1 MFLFIIG
8 ENTYKIN
15 FIKLAIMDVGSILI
29 VLPLLII
36 FSYLFDIFARRTK
49 FPSVILL
56 VFTGIVARGISSYYG
71 YSNFDFLDS
80 LVPVLGTIGLILI
93 VLEAALELEIKKEKT
108 SIIIKGFL
116 AAFFILLINI
126 ILVSLFFGE
135 VIGLSY
141 PTSVIYAIPLSI
153 ISSAVAIPSA
163 NGLLT
168 KNKEFIVY
176 ESTFSD
182 ILGIMIFYYSL
193 GQAEKGEPLI
203 GLEPIFTLIGQIF
216 LIIIISIAI
225 TYLLFQLIQRIEH
238 HVKFFLILALLI
250 LSYEIG
256 KEFLK
261 LPSLVLIFIFGIF
274 LSNFSNLIPDSLK
287 KYIKTDKVGKSDL
300 HEFHLL
306 TAESTFLVRTFF
318 FLFFGFSIPLE
329 SFVEFE
335 PYIIGATVLLIMY
348 GVRYFY
354 LALVMPDEESKPLLY
369 FSPRGLITILL
380 FLSISDYD
388 IQKSNIVD
396 EKVLLVIIIASMLIM
411 IQGSINRKKKEDPE
425 LEPQQTFTEIVD
437 SQIDKK

>member
-1 MFLFIIG
+1 
-8 ENTYKIN
+8 
-15 FIKLAIMDVGSILI
+15 MDVSSILI

-56 VFTGIVARGISSYYG
+56 VLTGIVARFITSLYG
-71 YSNFDFLDS
+71 YDNFAFLDN

-93 VLEAALELEIKKEKT
+93 VLEAAIELEIKKEKT
-108 SIIIKGFL
+108 EIIIKGFL
-116 AAFFILLINI
+116 AALI
-126 ILVSLFFGE
+126 ILVVNIVLVSVFFNQ
-135 VIGLSY
+135 VIGLPY

-163 NGLLT
+163 TGLIT
-168 KNKEFIVY
+168 KNKEFVVY

-182 ILGIMIFYYSL
+182 ILGIMFFYYCIR
-193 GQAEKGEPLI
+193 QAEKGEALI
-203 GLEPIFTLIGQIF
+203 GIEPIITLIGQIF

-250 LSYEIG
+250 LAYEIG
-256 KEFLK
+256 KDFLK

-274 LSNFSNLIPDSLK
+274 LSNFTNLIPKSLK

-318 FLFFGFSIPLE
+318 FLFFGFSIPIE
-329 SFVEFE
+329 SFLEFE

-354 LALVMPDEESKPLLY
+354 LAFTDKDEESKPLLY

-380 FLSISDYD
+380 FLSIADYD
-388 IQKSNIVD
+388 IEKSSTID
-396 EKVLLVIIIASMLIM
+396 ENVLLVVIIASMLIM
-411 IQGSINRKKKEDPE
+411 IQGSITRKSKGVKDKD
-425 LEPQQTFTEIVD
+425 LGKQALSEIVD
-437 SQIDKK
+437 EQMD

>member
-1 MFLFIIG
+1 
-8 ENTYKIN
+8 
-15 FIKLAIMDVGSILI
+15 MDVSSILI

-56 VFTGIVARGISSYYG
+56 VLTGIIARFISSYYG
-71 YSNFDFLDS
+71 YDNFQFLDS

-108 SIIIKGFL
+108 EIIVKGFL
-116 AAFFILLINI
+116 AAFVILVINI
-126 ILVSLFFGE
+126 ILVSLFFE
-135 VIGLSY
+135 NVIGLSY
-141 PTSVIYAIPLSI
+141 PNSVIYAIPLSI

-163 NGLLT
+163 TGLIT
-168 KNKEFIVY
+168 KNKEFVVY

-182 ILGIMIFYYSL
+182 ILGIMIFYYCIR
-193 GQAEKGEPLI
+193 QAEKAEPLI
-203 GLEPIFTLIGQIF
+203 GVEPIVTLLGQII

-225 TYLLFQLIQRIEH
+225 TYLLFLLIQRIEH

-250 LSYEIG
+250 LAYEIG
-256 KEFLK
+256 KDFLK

-274 LSNFSNLIPDSLK
+274 LSNFTNLIPKSLK
-287 KYIKTDKVGKSDL
+287 KYIKTDDVKKSDL

-318 FLFFGFSIPLE
+318 FLFFGFSIPLD

-354 LALVMPDEESKPLLY
+354 LALVLNDEESKPLLY

-411 IQGSINRKKKEDPE
+411 IQGSIKRTKKEDE
-425 LEPQQTFTEIVD
+425 KSSEPQQSLSEIVD

>member
-1 MFLFIIG
+1 
-8 ENTYKIN
+8 
-15 FIKLAIMDVGSILI
+15 MDVGSILI

-56 VFTGIVARGISSYYG
+56 VLTGIILRFFSSYSG
-71 YSNFDFLDS
+71 YSNFEFLDS

-93 VLEAALELEIKKEKT
+93 VLEAALELEIKKEKAQ
-108 SIIIKGFL
+108 IIIKGFL
-116 AAFFILLINI
+116 AALV
-126 ILVSLFFGE
+126 ILVVNIVLVSIFFNQ
-135 VIGLSY
+135 VIGLEYS
-141 PTSVIYAIPLSI
+141 TSVIYAIPLSI

-163 NGLLT
+163 TGLIT
-168 KNKEFIVY
+168 NNKEFVVY

-182 ILGIMIFYYSL
+182 ILGIMIFYYCIR
-193 GQAEKGEPLI
+193 QAEKGEAFI

-216 LIIIISIAI
+216 LIIGISIVI

-250 LSYEIG
+250 LAYEIG
-256 KEFLK
+256 KDFLK

-274 LSNFSNLIPDSLK
+274 LSNFTNLIPKSLK
-287 KYIKTDKVGKSDL
+287 KYIKTDDIKKSDL

-354 LALVMPDEESKPLLY
+354 LTLVLNDEESKPLLY

-388 IQKSNIVD
+388 IQKSNIID

-411 IQGSINRKKKEDPE
+411 IQGSIKRIKKIDEQSSE
-425 LEPQQTFTEIVD
+425 TRQSLSEIVD

>member
-1 MFLFIIG
+1 
-8 ENTYKIN
+8 
-15 FIKLAIMDVGSILI
+15 MDVGSILI

-56 VFTGIVARGISSYYG
+56 VLTGIILRFFSSYSG
-71 YSNFDFLDS
+71 YTNFEFLDS

-93 VLEAALELEIKKEKT
+93 VLEAALELEIKKEKAQ
-108 SIIIKGFL
+108 IIVKGFL
-116 AAFFILLINI
+116 AALVILVINI
-126 ILVSLFFGE
+126 VLVSIFFNQ
-135 VIGLSY
+135 VIGLEYS
-141 PTSVIYAIPLSI
+141 TSVIYAIPLSI

-163 NGLLT
+163 TGLIT
-168 KNKEFIVY
+168 NNKEFVVY

-182 ILGIMIFYYSL
+182 ILGIMIFYYCIR
-193 GQAEKGEPLI
+193 QAEKGEAFI

-216 LIIIISIAI
+216 LIIGISIVI

-250 LSYEIG
+250 LAYEIG
-256 KEFLK
+256 KDFLK

-274 LSNFSNLIPDSLK
+274 LSNFTNLIPKSLK
-287 KYIKTDKVGKSDL
+287 KYIKTDDVKKSDL

-318 FLFFGFSIPLE
+318 FLFFGFSIPLD

-354 LALVMPDEESKPLLY
+354 LALVLNDEESKPLLY

-411 IQGSINRKKKEDPE
+411 IQGSIKRTKREDKESN
-425 LEPQQTFTEIVD
+425 EPQQSLSEIVD
-437 SQIDKK
+437 SQIDKKWKK

>member
-1 MFLFIIG
+1 
-8 ENTYKIN
+8 
-15 FIKLAIMDVGSILI
+15 MDVGSILI

-56 VFTGIVARGISSYYG
+56 VLTGIILRFFSSYSG
-71 YSNFDFLDS
+71 YSNFEFLDS

-93 VLEAALELEIKKEKT
+93 VLEAALELEIKKEKAQ
-108 SIIIKGFL
+108 IIIKGFL
-116 AAFFILLINI
+116 AALV
-126 ILVSLFFGE
+126 ILVVNIVLVSIFFNQ
-135 VIGLSY
+135 VIGLEYS
-141 PTSVIYAIPLSI
+141 TSVIYAIPLSI

-163 NGLLT
+163 TGLIT
-168 KNKEFIVY
+168 NNKEFVVY

-182 ILGIMIFYYSL
+182 ILGIMIFYYCIR
-193 GQAEKGEPLI
+193 QAEKGEAFI

-216 LIIIISIAI
+216 LIIGISIVI

-250 LSYEIG
+250 LAYEIG
-256 KEFLK
+256 KDFLK

-274 LSNFSNLIPDSLK
+274 LSNFTNLIPKSLK
-287 KYIKTDKVGKSDL
+287 KYVKTDEIKKSDL

-354 LALVMPDEESKPLLY
+354 LALVINDEESKPLLY

-411 IQGSINRKKKEDPE
+411 IQGSIKRKKKESEEPN
-425 LEPQQTFTEIVD
+425 EPQQSLSEIVD

>member
-1 MFLFIIG
+1 
-8 ENTYKIN
+8 
-15 FIKLAIMDVGSILI
+15 MDVSSILI

-56 VFTGIVARGISSYYG
+56 VLTGIIARFISSYYG
-71 YSNFDFLDS
+71 YDNFQFLDS

-108 SIIIKGFL
+108 EIIVKGFL
-116 AAFFILLINI
+116 AAFVILVINI
-126 ILVSLFFGE
+126 ILVSLFFE
-135 VIGLSY
+135 NVIGLSY
-141 PTSVIYAIPLSI
+141 PNSVIYAIPLSI

-163 NGLLT
+163 TGLIT
-168 KNKEFIVY
+168 KNKEFVVY

-182 ILGIMIFYYSL
+182 ILGIMIFYYCIR
-193 GQAEKGEPLI
+193 QAEKAEPLI
-203 GLEPIFTLIGQIF
+203 GVEPIVTLLGQII

-225 TYLLFQLIQRIEH
+225 TYLLFLLIQRIEH

-250 LSYEIG
+250 LAYEIG
-256 KEFLK
+256 KDFLK

-274 LSNFSNLIPDSLK
+274 LSNFTNLIPKSLK
-287 KYIKTDKVGKSDL
+287 KYIKTDDIKKSDL

-318 FLFFGFSIPLE
+318 FLFFGFSIPLD

-354 LALVMPDEESKPLLY
+354 LALVLNDEESKPLLY

-411 IQGSINRKKKEDPE
+411 IQGSIKRTKKEDE
-425 LEPQQTFTEIVD
+425 ESNEPQQSLSEIVD

>member
-1 MFLFIIG
+1 M
-8 ENTYKIN
+8 
-15 FIKLAIMDVGSILI
+15 
-29 VLPLLII
+29 
-36 FSYLFDIFARRTK
+36 
-49 FPSVILL
+49 
-56 VFTGIVARGISSYYG
+56 
-71 YSNFDFLDS
+71 
-80 LVPVLGTIGLILI
+80 
-93 VLEAALELEIKKEKT
+93 
-108 SIIIKGFL
+108 
-116 AAFFILLINI
+116 INI
-126 ILVSLFFGE
+126 ILVSIFFNK
-135 VIGLSY
+135 VIGLEY
-141 PTSVIYAIPLSI
+141 ATSVIYAIPLSI

-163 NGLLT
+163 TGLIT
-168 KNKEFIVY
+168 KNKEFVVY

-182 ILGIMIFYYSL
+182 ILGIMIFYYCIR
-193 GQAEKGEPLI
+193 QAEKGEPFI

-216 LIIIISIAI
+216 LIIGISIAI

-250 LSYEIG
+250 LAYEIG
-256 KEFLK
+256 KDFLK

-274 LSNFSNLIPDSLK
+274 LSNFTNLIPKRLK
-287 KYIKTDKVGKSDL
+287 KYIKTDNIKKSDL

-318 FLFFGFSIPLE
+318 FLFFGFSIPVE

-354 LALVMPDEESKPLLY
+354 LSIVLNDEESKPLLY

-411 IQGSINRKKKEDPE
+411 IQGSIKRSKKEDE
-425 LEPQQTFTEIVD
+425 ETTEQQQSLSEIID

>member
-1 MFLFIIG
+1 
-8 ENTYKIN
+8 
-15 FIKLAIMDVGSILI
+15 MDVGSILI

-56 VFTGIVARGISSYYG
+56 VLTGIILRFFSSYSG
-71 YSNFDFLDS
+71 YSNFEFLDS

-93 VLEAALELEIKKEKT
+93 VLEAALELEIKKEKAQ
-108 SIIIKGFL
+108 IIIKGFL
-116 AAFFILLINI
+116 AALVILVINI
-126 ILVSLFFGE
+126 ILVSIFFNQ
-135 VIGLSY
+135 VIGLEYS
-141 PTSVIYAIPLSI
+141 TSVIYAIPLSI

-163 NGLLT
+163 TGLIT
-168 KNKEFIVY
+168 NNKEFVVY

-182 ILGIMIFYYSL
+182 ILGIMIFYYCIR
-193 GQAEKGEPLI
+193 QAEKGEAFI

-216 LIIIISIAI
+216 LIIGISIVI

-250 LSYEIG
+250 LAYEIG
-256 KEFLK
+256 KDFLK

-274 LSNFSNLIPDSLK
+274 LSNFTNLIPNSLK
-287 KYIKTDKVGKSDL
+287 KYIKTDDIKMSDL

-354 LALVMPDEESKPLLY
+354 LALVINDEESKPLLY

-411 IQGSINRKKKEDPE
+411 IQGSINRTKKEDE
-425 LEPQQTFTEIVD
+425 ESNEPQQSLSEIVD

>member
-1 MFLFIIG
+1 
-8 ENTYKIN
+8 
-15 FIKLAIMDVGSILI
+15 MDVSSILI

-56 VFTGIVARGISSYYG
+56 VLTGIIARFISSYYG
-71 YSNFDFLDS
+71 YDNFQFLDS

-108 SIIIKGFL
+108 EIIVKGFL
-116 AAFFILLINI
+116 AAFVILVINI
-126 ILVSLFFGE
+126 ILVSLFFE
-135 VIGLSY
+135 NVIGLSY
-141 PTSVIYAIPLSI
+141 PNSVIYAIPLSI

-163 NGLLT
+163 TGLIT
-168 KNKEFIVY
+168 KNKEFVVY

-182 ILGIMIFYYSL
+182 ILGIMIFYYCIR
-193 GQAEKGEPLI
+193 QAEKAEPLI
-203 GLEPIFTLIGQIF
+203 GVEPIVTLLGQII

-225 TYLLFQLIQRIEH
+225 TYLLFLLIQRIEH

-250 LSYEIG
+250 LAYEIV
-256 KEFLK
+256 KDFLK

-274 LSNFSNLIPDSLK
+274 LSNFTNLIPKSLK
-287 KYIKTDKVGKSDL
+287 RYIKTDDVKKSDL

-318 FLFFGFSIPLE
+318 FLFFGFSIPLD

-354 LALVMPDEESKPLLY
+354 LALVLNDEESKPLLY

-411 IQGSINRKKKEDPE
+411 IQGSIKRTKKEDE
-425 LEPQQTFTEIVD
+425 ESNEPQQSLSEIVD

>member
-1 MFLFIIG
+1 
-8 ENTYKIN
+8 
-15 FIKLAIMDVGSILI
+15 MDVSSILI

-56 VFTGIVARGISSYYG
+56 VFTGIIARFISSYYG
-71 YSNFDFLDS
+71 YDNFRFLDS

-108 SIIIKGFL
+108 EIIVKGFL
-116 AAFFILLINI
+116 AAFVILVVNI
-126 ILVSLFFGE
+126 ILVSLFFE
-135 VIGLSY
+135 NVIGLSY
-141 PTSVIYAIPLSI
+141 PNSVIYAIPLSI

-163 NGLLT
+163 TGLIT
-168 KNKEFIVY
+168 KNKEFVVY

-182 ILGIMIFYYSL
+182 ILGIMIFYYCIR
-193 GQAEKGEPLI
+193 QAEKAEPLV
-203 GLEPIFTLIGQIF
+203 GVEPIVTLFGQII

-225 TYLLFQLIQRIEH
+225 TYLLFLLIQRIEH

-250 LSYEIG
+250 LAYEIG
-256 KEFLK
+256 KDFLK

-274 LSNFSNLIPDSLK
+274 LSNFTNLIPKSLK
-287 KYIKTDKVGKSDL
+287 KYIKTDDVQKSDL

-354 LALVMPDEESKPLLY
+354 LAFVLNDEESKPLLY

-411 IQGSINRKKKEDPE
+411 IQGSIKRTKKEDE
-425 LEPQQTFTEIVD
+425 ESNEPQQSLSEIVD
-437 SQIDKK
+437 SQIEKK

>member
-1 MFLFIIG
+1 
-8 ENTYKIN
+8 
-15 FIKLAIMDVGSILI
+15 
-29 VLPLLII
+29 LII

-93 VLEAALELEIKKEKT
+93 VLEAALESEIKKEKT

-182 ILGIMIFYYSL
+182 ILGIMIFYYSVR
-193 GQAEKGEPLI
+193 QAEKGEPLI

-256 KEFLK
+256 KDFLK

>member
-1 MFLFIIG
+1 
-8 ENTYKIN
+8 
-15 FIKLAIMDVGSILI
+15 MDVGSILI

-56 VFTGIVARGISSYYG
+56 VLTGIILRFFSSYSG
-71 YSNFDFLDS
+71 YNNFEFLDS

-93 VLEAALELEIKKEKT
+93 VLEAALELEIKKEKAQ
-108 SIIIKGFL
+108 IIVKGFL
-116 AAFFILLINI
+116 AALVILVINI
-126 ILVSLFFGE
+126 VLVSIFFNQ
-135 VIGLSY
+135 VIGLEYS
-141 PTSVIYAIPLSI
+141 TSVIYAIPLSI

-163 NGLLT
+163 TGLIT
-168 KNKEFIVY
+168 NNKEFVVY

-182 ILGIMIFYYSL
+182 ILGIMIFYYCIR
-193 GQAEKGEPLI
+193 QAEKGEAFI

-216 LIIIISIAI
+216 LIIGISIVI

-250 LSYEIG
+250 LAYEIG
-256 KEFLK
+256 KDFLK

-274 LSNFSNLIPDSLK
+274 LSNFTNLIPKSLK
-287 KYIKTDKVGKSDL
+287 KYIKTDDVKKSDL

-318 FLFFGFSIPLE
+318 FLFFGFSIPLD

-354 LALVMPDEESKPLLY
+354 LALVLNDEESKPLLY

-411 IQGSINRKKKEDPE
+411 IQGSIKRTKKEDE
-425 LEPQQTFTEIVD
+425 ESNEPQQSLSEIVD
-437 SQIDKK
+437 SQIDKKWKK

>member
-1 MFLFIIG
+1 
-8 ENTYKIN
+8 
-15 FIKLAIMDVGSILI
+15 MDVGSILI

-56 VFTGIVARGISSYYG
+56 VLTGIILRFFSSYSG
-71 YSNFDFLDS
+71 YSNFEFLDS

-93 VLEAALELEIKKEKT
+93 VLEAALELEIKKEKAQ
-108 SIIIKGFL
+108 IIIKGFL
-116 AAFFILLINI
+116 AALVILIINI
-126 ILVSLFFGE
+126 VLVSIFFNQ
-135 VIGLSY
+135 VIGLEYS
-141 PTSVIYAIPLSI
+141 TAVIYAIPLSI

-163 NGLLT
+163 TGLIT
-168 KNKEFIVY
+168 SNKEFVVY

-182 ILGIMIFYYSL
+182 ILGIMIFYYCIR
-193 GQAEKGEPLI
+193 QAEKGEAFI

-216 LIIIISIAI
+216 LIIGISIVI

-250 LSYEIG
+250 LAYEIG
-256 KEFLK
+256 KDFLK

-274 LSNFSNLIPDSLK
+274 LSNFTNLIPKSLK
-287 KYIKTDKVGKSDL
+287 KYIKTDDIKKSDL

-329 SFVEFE
+329 SFVELE

-348 GVRYFY
+348 GIRYFY
-354 LALVMPDEESKPLLY
+354 LTLVLNDEESKPLLY

-388 IQKSNIVD
+388 IQKSNIID

-411 IQGSINRKKKEDPE
+411 IQGSIKRVKKEDE
-425 LEPQQTFTEIVD
+425 DYTDQQQSLSEIVD

>member
-1 MFLFIIG
+1 
-8 ENTYKIN
+8 
-15 FIKLAIMDVGSILI
+15 MDVSSILI

-56 VFTGIVARGISSYYG
+56 VLTGIIARFISSYYG
-71 YSNFDFLDS
+71 YDNFQFLDS

-108 SIIIKGFL
+108 EIIVKGFL
-116 AAFFILLINI
+116 AAFVILVINI
-126 ILVSLFFGE
+126 ILVSLFFE
-135 VIGLSY
+135 NVIGLSY
-141 PTSVIYAIPLSI
+141 PNSVIYAIPLSI

-163 NGLLT
+163 TGLIT
-168 KNKEFIVY
+168 KNKEFVVY

-182 ILGIMIFYYSL
+182 ILGIMIFYYCIR
-193 GQAEKGEPLI
+193 QAEKAEPLI
-203 GLEPIFTLIGQIF
+203 GVEPIVTLLGQII

-225 TYLLFQLIQRIEH
+225 TYLLFLLIQRIEH

-250 LSYEIG
+250 LAYEIG
-256 KEFLK
+256 KDFLK

-274 LSNFSNLIPDSLK
+274 LSNFTNLIPKSLK
-287 KYIKTDKVGKSDL
+287 KYIKTDDVKKSDL

-354 LALVMPDEESKPLLY
+354 LALVLNDEESKPLLY

-411 IQGSINRKKKEDPE
+411 IQGSIKRTKKENE
-425 LEPQQTFTEIVD
+425 ESNEPQQSLSEIVD

>member
-1 MFLFIIG
+1 
-8 ENTYKIN
+8 
-15 FIKLAIMDVGSILI
+15 MDVGSILI
-29 VLPLLII
+29 ILPVLII
-36 FSYLFDIFARRTK
+36 FSYLFDILAIRTK

-56 VFTGIVARGISSYYG
+56 VFTGIIARSISTYYG
-71 YSNFDFLDS
+71 YDNFEFLDS

-93 VLEAALELEIKKEKT
+93 VLEAALELEIKKEKMD
-108 SIIIKGFL
+108 IIIKGFM
-116 AAFFILLINI
+116 AASVILIINI
-126 ILVSLFFGE
+126 ILVSLFFQNI
-135 VIGLSY
+135 IGLPY

-163 NGLLT
+163 SGLIN
-168 KNKEFIVY
+168 KNREFVVY

-182 ILGIMIFYYSL
+182 ILGIMLFYYSIR
-193 GQAEKGEPLI
+193 QAEKGEALI
-203 GLEPIFTLIGQIF
+203 GLEPILTLVGQIF
-216 LIIIISIAI
+216 LIIILSLAI

-250 LSYEIG
+250 LAYEIG
-256 KEFLK
+256 KDILK

-274 LSNFSNLIPDSLK
+274 LGNFSNLIPERLK
-287 KYIKTDKVGKSDL
+287 KYVKTDKVGKDDL
-300 HEFHLL
+300 HEFNLL

-329 SFVEFE
+329 SFIEFE

-354 LALVMPDEESKPLLY
+354 LAATNKDDESKPLLY

-380 FLSISDYD
+380 FLSIADYE
-388 IQKSNIVD
+388 IEKSLVID

-411 IQGSINRKKKEDPE
+411 IQGSITRKNKDEENKDLVE
-425 LEPQQTFTEIVD
+425 QSFSEIVD
-437 SQIDKK
+437 EQID

>member
-1 MFLFIIG
+1 
-8 ENTYKIN
+8 
-15 FIKLAIMDVGSILI
+15 MDVSSILI

-56 VFTGIVARGISSYYG
+56 VFTGIIARFISSFYG
-71 YSNFDFLDS
+71 YDNFAFLDS

-93 VLEAALELEIKKEKT
+93 VLEAAIELEIKKEKT
-108 SIIIKGFL
+108 EIIIKGFL
-116 AAFFILLINI
+116 AALI
-126 ILVSLFFGE
+126 ILVINIVLVSVFFNQ
-135 VIGLSY
+135 VIGLPY

-163 NGLLT
+163 TGLIT
-168 KNKEFIVY
+168 KNKEFVVY

-182 ILGIMIFYYSL
+182 ILGIMFFYYCIR
-193 GQAEKGEPLI
+193 QAEKGEALI
-203 GLEPIFTLIGQIF
+203 GIEPIITLIGQIF

-250 LSYEIG
+250 LAYEIG
-256 KEFLK
+256 KDFLK

-274 LSNFSNLIPDSLK
+274 LSNFANLIPKGLK

-329 SFVEFE
+329 SFIEFE

-348 GVRYFY
+348 GIRYFY
-354 LALVMPDEESKPLLY
+354 LALVLNDDDSKPLLY

-411 IQGSINRKKKEDPE
+411 IQGSINRKKKEEPDPE
-425 LEPQQTFTEIVD
+425 TQQSFSDIVD

>member
-1 MFLFIIG
+1 
-8 ENTYKIN
+8 
-15 FIKLAIMDVGSILI
+15 MDVGSILI

-56 VFTGIVARGISSYYG
+56 VLTGILLRFFSSYSG
-71 YSNFDFLDS
+71 YTNFEFLDS

-93 VLEAALELEIKKEKT
+93 VLEAALELEIKKEKAQ
-108 SIIIKGFL
+108 IIVKGFL
-116 AAFFILLINI
+116 AALVILVINI
-126 ILVSLFFGE
+126 VLVSIFFNQ
-135 VIGLSY
+135 VIGLEYS
-141 PTSVIYAIPLSI
+141 TSVIYAIPLSI

-163 NGLLT
+163 TGLIT
-168 KNKEFIVY
+168 NNKEFVVY

-182 ILGIMIFYYSL
+182 ILGIMIFYYCIR
-193 GQAEKGEPLI
+193 QAEKGEAFI

-216 LIIIISIAI
+216 LIIGISIVI

-250 LSYEIG
+250 LAYEVG
-256 KEFLK
+256 KDFLK

-274 LSNFSNLIPDSLK
+274 LSNFTNLIPKSLK
-287 KYIKTDKVGKSDL
+287 KYIKTDDIKKSDL

-354 LALVMPDEESKPLLY
+354 LALVLNDEESKPLLY

-411 IQGSINRKKKEDPE
+411 IQGSIKRTKKEDE
-425 LEPQQTFTEIVD
+425 ESNEPQQSLSEIVD

>member
-1 MFLFIIG
+1 
-8 ENTYKIN
+8 
-15 FIKLAIMDVGSILI
+15 MDVSSILI

-56 VFTGIVARGISSYYG
+56 VLTGIIARFISSYYG
-71 YSNFDFLDS
+71 YDNFQFLDS

-108 SIIIKGFL
+108 EIIVKGFL
-116 AAFFILLINI
+116 AAFVILVINI
-126 ILVSLFFGE
+126 ILVSLFFE
-135 VIGLSY
+135 KVIGLSY
-141 PTSVIYAIPLSI
+141 PNSVIYAIPLSI

-163 NGLLT
+163 TGLIT
-168 KNKEFIVY
+168 KNKEFVVY

-182 ILGIMIFYYSL
+182 ILGIMIFYYCIR
-193 GQAEKGEPLI
+193 QAEKAEPLI
-203 GLEPIFTLIGQIF
+203 GVEPIVTLLGQII

-225 TYLLFQLIQRIEH
+225 TYLLFLLIQRIEH

-250 LSYEIG
+250 LAYEIG
-256 KEFLK
+256 KDFLK

-274 LSNFSNLIPDSLK
+274 LSNFTNLIPKSLK
-287 KYIKTDKVGKSDL
+287 KYIKTDDVKKSDL

-318 FLFFGFSIPLE
+318 FLFFGFSIPLD

-354 LALVMPDEESKPLLY
+354 LALVLNDEESKPLLY

-411 IQGSINRKKKEDPE
+411 IQGSIKRTKKEDE
-425 LEPQQTFTEIVD
+425 ESNEPQQSLSEIVD

>member
-1 MFLFIIG
+1 
-8 ENTYKIN
+8 
-15 FIKLAIMDVGSILI
+15 MDVGSILI

-56 VFTGIVARGISSYYG
+56 VLTGIILRFFSSYSG
-71 YSNFDFLDS
+71 YSNFEFLDS

-93 VLEAALELEIKKEKT
+93 VLEAALELEIKKEKAQ
-108 SIIIKGFL
+108 IIIKGFL
-116 AAFFILLINI
+116 AALV
-126 ILVSLFFGE
+126 ILVVNIVLVSIFFNQ
-135 VIGLSY
+135 VIGLEYS
-141 PTSVIYAIPLSI
+141 TSVIYAIPLSI

-163 NGLLT
+163 TGLIT
-168 KNKEFIVY
+168 NNKEFVVY

-182 ILGIMIFYYSL
+182 ILGIMIFYYCIR
-193 GQAEKGEPLI
+193 QAEKGEAFI

-216 LIIIISIAI
+216 LIIGISIVI

-250 LSYEIG
+250 LAYEIG
-256 KEFLK
+256 KDFLK

-274 LSNFSNLIPDSLK
+274 LSNFTNLIPKSLK
-287 KYIKTDKVGKSDL
+287 KYIKTDEIKKSDL

-354 LALVMPDEESKPLLY
+354 LALVINDEESKPLLY

-380 FLSISDYD
+380 FLSISDYN

-411 IQGSINRKKKEDPE
+411 IQGSIKRKKKESE
-425 LEPQQTFTEIVD
+425 ESNEPQQSLSEIVD

>member
-1 MFLFIIG
+1 
-8 ENTYKIN
+8 
-15 FIKLAIMDVGSILI
+15 MDVSSILI

-56 VFTGIVARGISSYYG
+56 VLTGIIARFISSYYG
-71 YSNFDFLDS
+71 YDNFQFLDS

-108 SIIIKGFL
+108 EIIVKGFL
-116 AAFFILLINI
+116 AAFVILVINI
-126 ILVSLFFGE
+126 ILVSLFFE
-135 VIGLSY
+135 NVIGLSY
-141 PTSVIYAIPLSI
+141 PNSVIYAIPLSI

-163 NGLLT
+163 TGLIT
-168 KNKEFIVY
+168 KNKEFVVY

-182 ILGIMIFYYSL
+182 ILGIMIFYYCIR
-193 GQAEKGEPLI
+193 QAEKTEPLI
-203 GLEPIFTLIGQIF
+203 GVEPIVTLLGQII

-225 TYLLFQLIQRIEH
+225 TYLLFLLIQRIEH

-250 LSYEIG
+250 LAYEIG
-256 KEFLK
+256 KDFLK

-274 LSNFSNLIPDSLK
+274 LSNFTNLIPKSLK
-287 KYIKTDKVGKSDL
+287 KYIKTDDVKKSDL

-318 FLFFGFSIPLE
+318 FLFFGFSIPLD

-354 LALVMPDEESKPLLY
+354 LALVLNDEESKPLLY

-411 IQGSINRKKKEDPE
+411 IQGSIKRTNKEDE
-425 LEPQQTFTEIVD
+425 ESNEPQQSLSEIVD

>member
-1 MFLFIIG
+1 
-8 ENTYKIN
+8 
-15 FIKLAIMDVGSILI
+15 MDVGSILI

-56 VFTGIVARGISSYYG
+56 VLTGIILRFFSSYSG
-71 YSNFDFLDS
+71 YTNFEFLDS

-93 VLEAALELEIKKEKT
+93 VLEAALELEIKKEKAQ
-108 SIIIKGFL
+108 IIVKGFL
-116 AAFFILLINI
+116 AALVILVINI
-126 ILVSLFFGE
+126 VLVSIFFNQ
-135 VIGLSY
+135 VIGLEYS
-141 PTSVIYAIPLSI
+141 TSVIYAIPLSI

-163 NGLLT
+163 TGLIT
-168 KNKEFIVY
+168 NNKEFVVY

-182 ILGIMIFYYSL
+182 ILGIMIFYYCIR
-193 GQAEKGEPLI
+193 QAEKGEAFI

-216 LIIIISIAI
+216 LIIGISIVI

-250 LSYEIG
+250 LAYEVG
-256 KEFLK
+256 KDFLK

-274 LSNFSNLIPDSLK
+274 LSNFTNLIPKSLK
-287 KYIKTDKVGKSDL
+287 KYIKTDDIKKSDL

-354 LALVMPDEESKPLLY
+354 LALVINDEESKPLLY

-411 IQGSINRKKKEDPE
+411 IQGSIKRTKKENE
-425 LEPQQTFTEIVD
+425 ESNEPQQSLSEIVD
-437 SQIDKK
+437 SQIDKKWKK

>member
-1 MFLFIIG
+1 
-8 ENTYKIN
+8 
-15 FIKLAIMDVGSILI
+15 MDVGSILI
-29 VLPLLII
+29 ILPVLII
-36 FSYLFDIFARRTK
+36 FSYLFDILAIRTK

-56 VFTGIVARGISSYYG
+56 VLTGIIARSISTYYG
-71 YSNFDFLDS
+71 YNNFEFLDN

-93 VLEAALELEIKKEKT
+93 VLEAALELEIKKEKMD
-108 SIIIKGFL
+108 IIIKGFM
-116 AAFFILLINI
+116 AASVILIINI
-126 ILVSLFFGE
+126 ILVSLFFQNI
-135 VIGLSY
+135 IGLPY

-163 NGLLT
+163 SGLIN
-168 KNKEFIVY
+168 KNREFVVY

-182 ILGIMIFYYSL
+182 ILGIMLFYYSIR
-193 GQAEKGEPLI
+193 QAEKGEALI
-203 GLEPIFTLIGQIF
+203 GLEPILTLIGQIF
-216 LIIIISIAI
+216 LIIVLSLAI

-250 LSYEIG
+250 LAYEIG
-256 KEFLK
+256 KDILK

-274 LSNFSNLIPDSLK
+274 LGNFSNLIPERLK
-287 KYIKTDKVGKSDL
+287 RYVKTEKVGKDDL
-300 HEFHLL
+300 HEFNLL

-318 FLFFGFSIPLE
+318 FLFFGFSIPIE

-354 LALVMPDEESKPLLY
+354 LAVTNKDVESKPLLY

-380 FLSISDYD
+380 FLSIADYE
-388 IQKSNIVD
+388 IEKSSIID

-411 IQGSINRKKKEDPE
+411 IQGSITRKNQNKEDKDLSE
-425 LEPQQTFTEIVD
+425 QSLSEIID
-437 SQIDKK
+437 EQID

>member
-1 MFLFIIG
+1 
-8 ENTYKIN
+8 
-15 FIKLAIMDVGSILI
+15 MDVGSILI

-56 VFTGIVARGISSYYG
+56 VLTGIILRFFSSYSG
-71 YSNFDFLDS
+71 YSNFEFLDS

-93 VLEAALELEIKKEKT
+93 VLEAALELEIKKEKAQ
-108 SIIIKGFL
+108 IIIKGFL
-116 AAFFILLINI
+116 AALVILVINI
-126 ILVSLFFGE
+126 ILVSIFFNQ
-135 VIGLSY
+135 VIGLEYS
-141 PTSVIYAIPLSI
+141 TSVIYAIPLSI

-163 NGLLT
+163 TGLIT
-168 KNKEFIVY
+168 NNKEFVVY

-182 ILGIMIFYYSL
+182 ILGIMIFYYCIR
-193 GQAEKGEPLI
+193 QAEKGEAFI

-216 LIIIISIAI
+216 LIIGISIVI

-250 LSYEIG
+250 LAYEIG
-256 KEFLK
+256 KDFLK

-274 LSNFSNLIPDSLK
+274 LSNFTNLIPNSLK
-287 KYIKTDKVGKSDL
+287 KYIKTDDIKKSDL

-354 LALVMPDEESKPLLY
+354 LALVINDEESKPLLY

-411 IQGSINRKKKEDPE
+411 IQGSINRTKKEDE
-425 LEPQQTFTEIVD
+425 ESNEPQQSLSEIVD

>member
-1 MFLFIIG
+1 
-8 ENTYKIN
+8 
-15 FIKLAIMDVGSILI
+15 MDVSSILI

-56 VFTGIVARGISSYYG
+56 VLTGIIARFISSYYG
-71 YSNFDFLDS
+71 YDNFQFLDS

-108 SIIIKGFL
+108 EIIVKGFL
-116 AAFFILLINI
+116 AAFVILVINI
-126 ILVSLFFGE
+126 ILVSLFFE
-135 VIGLSY
+135 NVIGLSY
-141 PTSVIYAIPLSI
+141 PNSVIYAIPLSI

-163 NGLLT
+163 TGLIT
-168 KNKEFIVY
+168 KNKEFVVY

-182 ILGIMIFYYSL
+182 ILGIMIFYYCIR
-193 GQAEKGEPLI
+193 QAEKAEPLI
-203 GLEPIFTLIGQIF
+203 GVEPIVTLLGQII

-225 TYLLFQLIQRIEH
+225 TYLLFLLIQRIEH

-250 LSYEIG
+250 LAYEIG
-256 KEFLK
+256 KDFLK

-274 LSNFSNLIPDSLK
+274 LSNFTNLIPKSLK
-287 KYIKTDKVGKSDL
+287 KYIKTDDVKKSDL

-318 FLFFGFSIPLE
+318 FLFFGFSIPLD

-354 LALVMPDEESKPLLY
+354 LALVLNDEESKPLLY

-411 IQGSINRKKKEDPE
+411 IQGSIKRTKREDE
-425 LEPQQTFTEIVD
+425 QSNEPQQSLSEIVD

>member
-1 MFLFIIG
+1 
-8 ENTYKIN
+8 
-15 FIKLAIMDVGSILI
+15 MDVSSILI

-56 VFTGIVARGISSYYG
+56 VLTGITARFISSYYG
-71 YSNFDFLDS
+71 FDNFLFLDS

-108 SIIIKGFL
+108 EIIIKGFL
-116 AAFFILLINI
+116 AAFIILIVNI
-126 ILVSLFFGE
+126 VLVSLFFE
-135 VIGLSY
+135 KIIGLSY
-141 PTSVIYAIPLSI
+141 PTSVIYSIPLSI

-163 NGLLT
+163 VGLIN
-168 KNKEFIVY
+168 KNKEFVVY

-182 ILGIMIFYYSL
+182 ILGIMIFYYCIR
-193 GQAEKGEPLI
+193 QAEKGEALI
-203 GLEPIFTLIGQIF
+203 GVEPIVTLFGQII
-216 LIIIISIAI
+216 LIIILSIAI

-250 LSYEIG
+250 LAYEIG
-256 KEFLK
+256 KDFLK

-274 LSNFSNLIPDSLK
+274 LSNFSNLIPNWLK
-287 KYIKTDKVGKSDL
+287 KYFKTDNVNKSDL

-354 LALVMPDEESKPLLY
+354 LAFALKDDDSKPLLY

-411 IQGSINRKKKEDPE
+411 IQGSIKRKKDESSE
-425 LEPQQTFTEIVD
+425 NEVQQSFSDIVD
-437 SQIDKK
+437 SQIENK

>member
-1 MFLFIIG
+1 
-8 ENTYKIN
+8 
-15 FIKLAIMDVGSILI
+15 MDVSSILI

-56 VFTGIVARGISSYYG
+56 VLTGIIARFISSYYG
-71 YSNFDFLDS
+71 YDNFQFLDS

-108 SIIIKGFL
+108 EIIVKGFL
-116 AAFFILLINI
+116 AAFIILVINI
-126 ILVSLFFGE
+126 ILVSLFFE
-135 VIGLSY
+135 NVIGLSY
-141 PTSVIYAIPLSI
+141 PNSVIYAIPLSI

-163 NGLLT
+163 TGLIT
-168 KNKEFIVY
+168 KNKEFVVY

-182 ILGIMIFYYSL
+182 ILGIMIFYYCIR
-193 GQAEKGEPLI
+193 QAEKSEPLI
-203 GLEPIFTLIGQIF
+203 GIEPIVTLLGQII

-225 TYLLFQLIQRIEH
+225 TYLLFLLIQRIEH

-250 LSYEIG
+250 LAYEIG
-256 KEFLK
+256 KDFLK

-274 LSNFSNLIPDSLK
+274 LSNFTNLIPKSLK
-287 KYIKTDKVGKSDL
+287 KYIKTDDVKKSDL

-318 FLFFGFSIPLE
+318 FLFFGFSIPLD

-354 LALVMPDEESKPLLY
+354 LALVLNDEESKPLLY

-411 IQGSINRKKKEDPE
+411 IQGSIKRTKKEDKE
-425 LEPQQTFTEIVD
+425 SNEPQQSLSEIVD

>member
-1 MFLFIIG
+1 
-8 ENTYKIN
+8 
-15 FIKLAIMDVGSILI
+15 MDVSSILI

-56 VFTGIVARGISSYYG
+56 VLTGIIARIISSYYG
-71 YSNFDFLDS
+71 YDNFQFLDS

-108 SIIIKGFL
+108 EIIVKGFL
-116 AAFFILLINI
+116 AAFVILVINI
-126 ILVSLFFGE
+126 ILVSLFFE
-135 VIGLSY
+135 NVIGLSY
-141 PTSVIYAIPLSI
+141 PNSVIYAIPLSI

-163 NGLLT
+163 TGLIT
-168 KNKEFIVY
+168 KNKEFVVY

-182 ILGIMIFYYSL
+182 ILGIMIFYYCIR
-193 GQAEKGEPLI
+193 QAENAEPLI
-203 GLEPIFTLIGQIF
+203 GVEPIVTLLGQII

-225 TYLLFQLIQRIEH
+225 TYLLFLLIQRIEH

-250 LSYEIG
+250 LAYEIG
-256 KEFLK
+256 KDFLK

-274 LSNFSNLIPDSLK
+274 LSNFTNLIPKSLK
-287 KYIKTDKVGKSDL
+287 KYIKTDDVKKSDL

-318 FLFFGFSIPLE
+318 FLFFGFSIPLD

-354 LALVMPDEESKPLLY
+354 LALVLNDEESKPLLY

-411 IQGSINRKKKEDPE
+411 IQGSIKRTKKEDE
-425 LEPQQTFTEIVD
+425 ESNEPQQSLSEIVD

>member
-1 MFLFIIG
+1 
-8 ENTYKIN
+8 
-15 FIKLAIMDVGSILI
+15 MDVGSILI

-56 VFTGIVARGISSYYG
+56 VLTGIILRFFSSYSG
-71 YSNFDFLDS
+71 YTNFEFLDS

-93 VLEAALELEIKKEKT
+93 VLEAALELEIKKEKAQ
-108 SIIIKGFL
+108 IIVKGFL
-116 AAFFILLINI
+116 AALVILVINI
-126 ILVSLFFGE
+126 VLVSIFFNQ
-135 VIGLSY
+135 VIGLEYS
-141 PTSVIYAIPLSI
+141 TSVIYAIPLSI

-163 NGLLT
+163 TGLIT
-168 KNKEFIVY
+168 NNKEFVVY

-182 ILGIMIFYYSL
+182 ILGIMIFYYCIR
-193 GQAEKGEPLI
+193 QAEKGEAFI

-216 LIIIISIAI
+216 LIIGISIVI

-250 LSYEIG
+250 LAYEVG
-256 KEFLK
+256 KDFLK

-274 LSNFSNLIPDSLK
+274 LSNFTNLIPKSLK
-287 KYIKTDKVGKSDL
+287 KYIKTDDIKKSDL

-354 LALVMPDEESKPLLY
+354 LALVINDEESKPLLY

-411 IQGSINRKKKEDPE
+411 IQGSIKRTKKEDE
-425 LEPQQTFTEIVD
+425 ESNEPKQSLSEIVD

>member
-182 ILGIMIFYYSL
+182 ILGIMIFYYSVR
-193 GQAEKGEPLI
+193 QAEKGEPLI

-256 KEFLK
+256 KDFLK

-437 SQIDKK
+437 SQIEKK

>member
-1 MFLFIIG
+1 
-8 ENTYKIN
+8 
-15 FIKLAIMDVGSILI
+15 MDVSSILI

-56 VFTGIVARGISSYYG
+56 VLTGIIARFISSYYG
-71 YSNFDFLDS
+71 YDNFQFLDS

-108 SIIIKGFL
+108 EIIVKGFL
-116 AAFFILLINI
+116 AAFVILVINI
-126 ILVSLFFGE
+126 ILVSLFFE
-135 VIGLSY
+135 NVIGLSY
-141 PTSVIYAIPLSI
+141 PNSVIYAIPLSI

-163 NGLLT
+163 TGLIT
-168 KNKEFIVY
+168 KNKEFVVY

-182 ILGIMIFYYSL
+182 ILGIMIFYYCIR
-193 GQAEKGEPLI
+193 QAEKAEPLI
-203 GLEPIFTLIGQIF
+203 GVEPIVTLLGQII

-225 TYLLFQLIQRIEH
+225 TYLLFLLIQRIEH

-250 LSYEIG
+250 LAYEIG
-256 KEFLK
+256 KDFLK

-274 LSNFSNLIPDSLK
+274 LSNFTNLIPKSLK
-287 KYIKTDKVGKSDL
+287 KYIKTDDVKKSDL

-318 FLFFGFSIPLE
+318 FLFFGFSIPLD

-354 LALVMPDEESKPLLY
+354 LALVLNDEESKPLLY

-411 IQGSINRKKKEDPE
+411 IQGSIKRTKKEDE
-425 LEPQQTFTEIVD
+425 ESNEPQQSLSEIVD